1 MDMTYDEFIAL
12 GAPELP
18 IGYTYRFTPLDEL
31 YLPFGTHVTVEIV
44 GEYPSLFLRR
54 KKYLSVASYTF
65 DSTRCSYVEAAAGVF
80 EIWEREKKALE
91 KIMSGVLERE

>member
-1 MDMTYDEFIAL
+1 MTYDEFIAL

-18 IGYTYRFTPLDEL
+18 IGYTYRFTPLDDL
-31 YLPFGTHVTVEIV
+31 YGTHVRVEIV
-44 GEYPSLFLRR
+44 MEYPSLFLRR

-65 DSTRCSYVEAAAGVF
+65 DSTRCSYVEAAAEVF

-91 KIMSGVLERE
+91 KIMSGVLER